1 MIFFGFTIF
10 LFVKFRQ
17 NLTRCPVP
25 ILNIIQAKNAKN
37 GVRLKKNTSLLQTKS
52 NTHSQYNIFSAYL
65 PCYTL
70 TDLLHAR
77 HRYHGAAETGG
88 SEKKNLRTLTL
99 TYTIM
104 RNLIATHIGTVKV
117 SGNLSEDGEPVLV
130 DSVCFDPVTDSLFCL
145 FKPNFGLIDI
155 KRALKDGSTD
165 TLLEIPVDES
175 YHGEAVARDI
185 KYLSDTSS
193 TVIFFANG
201 EYKLISDEIEGVEGA
216 IEGAISDAKWS
227 PDEELVVIAAKDS
240 NSLMV
245 LTRDIDLLTETVL
258 SQDDLK
264 LSKHVSVGWG
274 KKETQFEGRGAKAMR
289 DPTMPVKVDSGRSL
303 ESDSGQMHLT
313 WRGDGQYFCVSSLD
327 NISNDQGEVTGT
339 RRTIR
344 MYTREGALD
353 GVSEPVDGLLEY
365 VAWRPSGELIA
376 TVRKNFGEDGEYE
389 VVFFERN
396 GLKRYSFNLGIG
408 SDAEI
413 LGLSWNSNSEILT
426 VRTRQEIL
434 LWTSKNYHWYLKQV
448 IPASQV
454 CWNMWHPERPYSL
467 FVGLSDGSIETHS
480 FVWDTI
486 TGPVVKND
494 EGKVAVIDKNIIKIT
509 PLKKAN
515 VPPPMAL
522 RDINWARASGET
534 ENFHAPVHC
543 TFDENNKLYVL
554 SRTHVIV
561 YNEDEKSV
569 KSAWRHDCDARQI
582 ASANGLVAIACH
594 DKRVAIF
601 DAAGQLVNEYPISA
615 YLLRPTVDYSTFWA
629 ETASGKVFLLEEAE
643 PKLLCQLPQRCTRVE
658 IAGDS
663 SVFGLTESGKLYRNL
678 DLIANSVTSFIVS
691 ERLLIFTTS
700 QHFLKLCHI
709 NDEKISVPEDTSKD
723 DERCRDIERG
733 SLLVAAIPSKTSLVL
748 QAPRGNLETIFPRIL
763 VLMEVR
769 RNITIKRYDL
779 AFALC
784 RIHRID
790 LNILHDFSPEQFFD
804 SLRLFVE
811 QLRKIEYLDLFLSG
825 LKEEDVSKTMY
836 RDTLVDSTEK
846 EEALPKDKVNRICK
860 ALLPH
865 LIQRSRLTAYACMT
879 PPDLKSAFEEIQLSQ
894 HVSERESAIQY
905 LCFLQDVEVL
915 YKTALGLYN
924 LDMSLLVAQQSQK
937 DPKEYLPF
945 LRDLKKMTD
954 KKRRFTI
961 DDHLKNYKKAL
972 RSLYSS
978 LEAGETSLEEFIDY
992 TVRHELYK
1000 EAQTLSARSK
1010 LVNQQVLE
1018 KYASYLYGKTNY
1030 LDAAICYESLGMQ
1043 EKALDAYVIGGS
1055 WRQALTIAPTEKVH
1069 ELSEHLIE
1077 ILQAQHHYKDCGII
1091 YKEYLNDTKHAVE
1104 MLCQGYAINDAFRL
1118 ADEQLLKSV
1127 ISPKLLE
1134 LYGTM
1139 SELANDCKQQIGS
1152 QLARLRELRE
1162 KKTTD
1167 PLAFYGN
1174 GESNADVPDNV
1185 SIAASETTSGSVFT
1199 RYTGKTG
1206 GTAQTGASRR
1216 TAKNKRREERKRAR
1230 GKKGTVYEEEYLM
1243 KSLSRLSDRLND
1255 SQNDARALLE
1265 GLFRQGYRDHAHIL
1279 QKQFAEVTE
1288 TLIGILDEV
1297 FTISEKDRERFDEDG
1312 ELYILPEITKPI
1324 VKPFPKLAVLDYE

>member
-1 MIFFGFTIF
+1 
-10 LFVKFRQ
+10 
-17 NLTRCPVP
+17 
-25 ILNIIQAKNAKN
+25 
-37 GVRLKKNTSLLQTKS
+37 
-52 NTHSQYNIFSAYL
+52 
-65 PCYTL
+65 
-70 TDLLHAR
+70 
-77 HRYHGAAETGG
+77 
-88 SEKKNLRTLTL
+88 
-99 TYTIM
+99 M
-104 RNLIATHIGTVKV
+104 RNLIATHIGTLKV
-117 SGNLSEDGEPVLV
+117 SGNLNEDGEPVLV
-130 DSVCFDPVTDSLFCL
+130 DSICFDPVTDSLFCL
-145 FKPNFGLIDI
+145 FRPNFGLIDI

-165 TLLEIPVDES
+165 TLLEIPVDDS
-175 YHGEAVARDI
+175 YNGDVVARDI

-201 EYKLISDEIEGVEGA
+201 EYKLFSDEIEGVEGA
-216 IEGAISDAKWS
+216 IEGSISDAKWS

-274 KKETQFEGRGAKAMR
+274 KRETQFEGRGAKAMR
-289 DPTMPVKVDSGRSL
+289 DPTMPVKVDSGKSL

-327 NISNDQGEVTGT
+327 NILSEQGEVNGT

-344 MYTREGALD
+344 MYNREGVLD
-353 GVSEPVDGLLEY
+353 GVSEPVDGLDEY

-376 TVRKNFGEDGEYE
+376 TVRKNFDQDGEHE

-396 GLKRYSFNLGIG
+396 GLKRYSFSLGIE
-408 SDAEI
+408 SDAEVVE
-413 LGLSWNSNSEILT
+413 LSWNSNSEILT
-426 VRTRQEIL
+426 VRTHQEIM

-448 IPASQV
+448 IPASRV
-454 CWNMWHPERPYSL
+454 RWTMWHPERPYSL

-480 FVWDTI
+480 YVWDTI
-486 TGPVVKND
+486 TGPVIEND
-494 EGKVAVIDKNIIKIT
+494 QGKVAVIDKNMIKIT
-509 PLKKAN
+509 PLKRAN

-522 RDINWARASGET
+522 REINWSGVSGESDDL
-534 ENFHAPVHC
+534 HAPVHC
-543 TFDENNKLYVL
+543 TFDENNILYVL

-569 KSAWRHDCDARQI
+569 KHFWRHGCDARQI
-582 ASANGLVAIACH
+582 ASANGLIAVACR
-594 DKRVAIF
+594 DKRVVIF
-601 DAAGQLVNEYPISA
+601 DISGEFVNEYDVSA
-615 YLLRPTVDYSTFWA
+615 YLLRPTVNYSAFWA
-629 ETASGKVFLLEEAE
+629 ETASGKVFSLEETE
-643 PKLLCQLPQRCTRVE
+643 PKLVCQLPQRCARVE
-658 IAGDS
+658 IATDG
-663 SVFGLTESGKLYRNL
+663 SVFGLTETGKLYRNL

-700 QHFLKLCHI
+700 QHYLKLCHI
-709 NDEKISVPEDTSKD
+709 SGEKISVPEDTSKD

-733 SLLVAAIPSKTSLVL
+733 SMLVTAIPSKTSLVL

-769 RNITIKRYDL
+769 KNITNKRYDL

-784 RIHRID
+784 RVHRID

-804 SLRLFVE
+804 CLKLFVE
-811 QLRKIEYLDLFLSG
+811 QLKKVEYLDLFLSG

-836 RDTLVDSTEK
+836 RDTLVDSTETV
-846 EEALPKDKVNRICK
+846 EILTADKVNRICK
-860 ALLPH
+860 ALLPY
-865 LIQRSRLTAYACMT
+865 LVQRSRLTAYACMT

-894 HVSERESAIQY
+894 QVSERESAIQY
-905 LCFLQDVEVL
+905 LCFLQDIEVL

-924 LDMSLLVAQQSQK
+924 LDISLLVAQQSQK

-945 LRDLKKMTD
+945 LRELKKMSD
-954 KKRRFTI
+954 IRRRFTI
-961 DDHLKNYKKAL
+961 DDHLKNYSKAL
-972 RSLYSS
+972 KSLYTA
-978 LEAGETSLEEFIDY
+978 LDTDEAQLEEFIDY

-1000 EAQTLSARSK
+1000 EAQTLSSRSK
-1010 LVNQQVLE
+1010 TINQQVLE

-1030 LDAAICYESLGMQ
+1030 LDAALCYESLGMQ

-1055 WRQALTIAPTEKVH
+1055 WRQALTIAPSDKIH

-1077 ILQAQHHYKDCGII
+1077 ILQAQHHYKDCGVI

-1104 MLCQGYAINDAFRL
+1104 MFCQGYAINDAFRL

-1134 LYGTM
+1134 LYGAM
-1139 SELANDCKQQIGS
+1139 SELANDCKQQISS
-1152 QLARLRELRE
+1152 QLTRLKELRE
-1162 KKTTD
+1162 KKNTD

-1243 KSLSRLSDRLND
+1243 KSLSRLADRLND
-1255 SQNDARALLE
+1255 SQNDVRALLE
-1265 GLFRQGYRDHAHIL
+1265 GLFRQGYRDHSHIL

-1288 TLIGILDEV
+1288 ILLSILDEV
-1297 FTISEKDRERFDEDG
+1297 FTVSEKDRERFDEDG
-1312 ELYILPEITKPI
+1312 ELYILPEIAKPI
-1324 VKPFPKLAVLDYE
+1324 VKPFPILAVLDYE